1 MSDAPSIPNA
11 VTTLSAHPH
20 VEALAE
26 LVRSVAFDAAAARR
40 SDFASRFHTAPPS
53 TGGSVDVTIEDAN
66 TSLGNV
72 RAVLDRGIENP
83 DEQNLLGALLALG
96 VSRSVPEAPE
106 ALQAMASNLV
116 WLAAHTPCSALEFLD
131 DALRERSGVIWEA
144 IARVARAPGLSSPD
158 FGNTEALVAAAALC
172 RSESEVAHRA
182 RLHLA
187 HNTTDPVLR
196 AILSG
201 GSQRTELS
209 GELRGAPFGPVATTF
224 LALSLLLFIGR
235 GLSLVAR
242 FALAYRR
249 PATLRIGPQG
259 LELTHRI
266 ELMGRVLR
274 DRVTLVPLGNL
285 ARVTR
290 EVRYARVGLY
300 AGLSALVIGTYF
312 GVGLIVDGVRVPGG
326 SPPLL
331 GMAVTC
337 IIVGLGLDFL
347 LSTAADSARGRCS
360 IVVVPQN
367 GRRLCVGS
375 LDPVSA
381 DAMLTSIAEQA
392 HASA

>member
-1 MSDAPSIPNA
+1 MPDAPSLPNA
-11 VTTLSAHPH
+11 VTTLSEHPH
-20 VEALAE
+20 VDALAE

-53 TGGSVDVTIEDAN
+53 TGGSVEVTVEQAT

-96 VSRSVPEAPE
+96 VARALPEATDQVQ
-106 ALQAMASNLV
+106 ALASNLV

-131 DALRERSGVIWEA
+131 DALGERSGVIWEA

-182 RLHLA
+182 RVHLA
-187 HNTTDPVLR
+187 QNTNDPVLR

-201 GSQRTELS
+201 GTQRTELS
-209 GELRGAPFGPVATTF
+209 GELRSAPFGPVATTL
-224 LALSLLLFIGR
+224 LAFSMLLFIGR
-235 GLSLVAR
+235 GISLIAR

-259 LELTHRI
+259 VEVSHRI

-274 DRVTLVPLGNL
+274 DRATLVPLANL
-285 ARVTR
+285 SRVTR

-300 AGLSALVIGTYF
+300 AGLCALVIGTYF

-347 LSTAADSARGRCS
+347 LSTAADSARGKCR
-360 IVVVPQN
+360 IVIVPQN
-367 GRRLCVGS
+367 GRKLCVGS

-381 DAMLTSIAEQA
+381 DAMLSSIAEHA
-392 HASA
+392 HA

>member
-1 MSDAPSIPNA
+1 MPDAPIIPPNA
-11 VTTLSAHPH
+11 VTKISKHPN
-20 VEALAE
+20 VDLLADF
-26 LVRSVAFDAAAARR
+26 VRGVAFDAAASRR
-40 SDFASRFHTAPPS
+40 SDFASRFHTAPPV
-53 TGGSVDVTIEDAN
+53 TGSPVEVTSEQAE

-72 RAVLDRGIENP
+72 KAVLERGIENP

-96 VSRSVPEAPE
+96 VARALPDGGDE
-106 ALQAMASNLV
+106 LQAMTSNLV

-131 DALRERSGVIWEA
+131 DAVGERAGVVWEA
-144 IARVARAPGLSSPD
+144 IAKVARAPGLSSPD

-172 RSESEVAHRA
+172 RSASEVAHRA

-187 HNTTDPVLR
+187 QNTLDPVMR

-201 GSQRTELS
+201 GPSRTELS
-209 GELRGAPFGPVATTF
+209 GELRSAPFGPVITAL
-224 LALSLLLFIGR
+224 LAFTLLLFIAR
-235 GLSLVAR
+235 GISLIAR

-266 ELMGRVLR
+266 ELMGRVIR
-274 DRVTLVPLGNL
+274 DRATLVPLSNL
-285 ARVTR
+285 SRVTR
-290 EVRYARVGLY
+290 EVRFARVGLY

-347 LSTAADSARGRCS
+347 LSTASDSARGKCR
-360 IVVVPQN
+360 IVIVPQT

-392 HASA
+392 HA

>member
-1 MSDAPSIPNA
+1 MPDAPSPPNA
-11 VTTLSAHPH
+11 VTTLLEHPH
-20 VEALAE
+20 VDQLAE
-26 LVRSVAFDAAAARR
+26 YVRSIAFDAAASRR
-40 SDFASRFHTAPPS
+40 SDFASRFHTAPPASGS
-53 TGGSVDVTIEDAN
+53 TVEVSNEQAD

-72 RAVLDRGIENP
+72 RAVLERGIESP
-83 DEQNLLGALLALG
+83 DEQNLLGALLAIG
-96 VSRSVPEAPE
+96 VARSLPEADDQ
-106 ALQAMASNLV
+106 LQAMTCNLV
-116 WLAAHTPCSALEFLD
+116 WLASHTPCSALEFLD
-131 DALRERSGVIWEA
+131 DALGERAGVIWEA
-144 IARVARAPGLSSPD
+144 IAKVARTPGLTSPD
-158 FGNTEALVAAAALC
+158 FGHTEALVAAAALC

-187 HNTTDPVLR
+187 QNTIDPVLR

-201 GSQRTELS
+201 GPSRTELS
-209 GELRGAPFGPVATTF
+209 GELRSAPLGPVLTAI
-224 LALSLLLFIGR
+224 LAFTLLLFIAR
-235 GLSLVAR
+235 GLSLIAR

-274 DRVTLVPLGNL
+274 DRATLVPLSNL
-285 ARVTR
+285 SRVTR
-290 EVRYARVGLY
+290 EVRFARVGLY
-300 AGLSALVIGTYF
+300 AGLVALVIGTYF

-337 IIVGLGLDFL
+337 IVVGLGLDFL
-347 LSTAADSARGRCS
+347 LSTASDSARGKCR
-360 IVVVPQN
+360 IVITPQT

-381 DAMLTSIAEQA
+381 DAMLSSIAEQA
-392 HASA
+392 HA

>member
-1 MSDAPSIPNA
+1 MPDASLPNA
-11 VTTLSAHPH
+11 VTTLSEHPH
-20 VEALAE
+20 VDALAE

-53 TGGSVDVTIEDAN
+53 TGNSVEVTMDDAN
-66 TSLGNV
+66 TPLGNV
-72 RAVLDRGIENP
+72 RQVLDRGIENP
-83 DEQNLLGALLALG
+83 AEQNLLGALLALG
-96 VSRSVPEAPE
+96 VARSLPEVPEQ
-106 ALQAMASNLV
+106 LQVMTANLV

-131 DALRERSGVIWEA
+131 DALGERSGVIWEA

-187 HNTTDPVLR
+187 QNTVDPVMR
-196 AILSG
+196 ALLSG
-201 GSQRTELS
+201 GPNRTELS
-209 GELRGAPFGPVATTF
+209 GELRCAPFGPIATGL
-224 LALSLLLFIGR
+224 LALTLLLFVGR
-235 GLSLVAR
+235 GLALIAR

-259 LELTHRI
+259 LEIHHRI

-274 DRVTLVPLGNL
+274 DRATLVPLANL
-285 ARVTR
+285 SRVTR
-290 EVRYARVGLY
+290 EVRFARVGLY
-300 AGLSALVIGTYF
+300 AGLCALVIGTYF

-347 LSTAADSARGRCS
+347 LSTAADSARGKCR
-360 IVVVPQN
+360 IVIVPQT

-381 DAMLTSIAEQA
+381 DAMLNSIAEHA
-392 HASA
+392 HA

>member
-1 MSDAPSIPNA
+1 MPDAPIPPNA
-11 VTTLSAHPH
+11 VTTLSEHPN
-20 VEALAE
+20 VERLADF
-26 LVRSVAFDAAAARR
+26 VRGVAFDAAASRR
-40 SDFASRFHTAPPS
+40 SDFASRFHTAPPVS
-53 TGGSVDVTIEDAN
+53 GSSVEVTMEQAE

-72 RAVLDRGIENP
+72 RAVLERGIENP

-96 VSRSVPEAPE
+96 VAR
-106 ALQAMASNLV
+106 ALPDGGDELRAMTSNLV

-131 DALRERSGVIWEA
+131 DALGERAGVVWEA
-144 IARVARAPGLSSPD
+144 IAKVARAPGLSSPD

-172 RSESEVAHRA
+172 RSASEVAHRA

-187 HNTTDPVLR
+187 QNSLDPVLR

-201 GSQRTELS
+201 GPSRTELS
-209 GELRGAPFGPVATTF
+209 GELRSAPFGPVLTAV
-224 LALSLLLFIGR
+224 LALTLLLFIGR
-235 GLSLVAR
+235 GLSLIAR

-259 LELTHRI
+259 LELRHRI
-266 ELMGRVLR
+266 ELMGRVIR
-274 DRVTLVPLGNL
+274 DRATLVPLSNL
-285 ARVTR
+285 SRVTR
-290 EVRYARVGLY
+290 EVRFARVGLY
-300 AGLSALVIGTYF
+300 AGLTALVIGTYF

-347 LSTAADSARGRCS
+347 LSTASDSARGKCR
-360 IVVVPQN
+360 IVIVPQT

-375 LDPVSA
+375 LDPASA

-392 HASA
+392 HA